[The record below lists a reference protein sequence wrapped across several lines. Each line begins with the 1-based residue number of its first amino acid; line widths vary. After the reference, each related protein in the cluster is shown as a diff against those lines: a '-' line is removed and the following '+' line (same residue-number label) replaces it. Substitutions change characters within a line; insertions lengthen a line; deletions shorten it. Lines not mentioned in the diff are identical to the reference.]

1 MKTKKQQLL
10 SEFTFF
16 SCKIKNYVYICTSI
30 IIHYIYTTMINF
42 ILDPKAGTPFYRQ
55 IIDQI
60 RFGIASGKLTV
71 GEQLPTVRS
80 LAVELK
86 VNLNTVAKAYK
97 ELEIQN
103 ILETYQGT
111 GTFINKSEA
120 TLSEKERQNK
130 IEDICREFM
139 TIAFNYGFTI
149 DDIIYEL
156 QNQK

>member
-1 MKTKKQQLL
+1 MCDLKKLL
-10 SEFTFF
+10 YT
-16 SCKIKNYVYICTSI
+16 CTNNI
-30 IIHYIYTTMINF
+30 IQYTYTTMIKF
-42 ILDPKAGTPFYRQ
+42 ILDPKGGTPYYRQ

-60 RFGIASGKLTV
+60 RFGIASGKLAV

-120 TLSEKERQNK
+120 ILSEKEKQNK
-130 IEDICREFM
+130 MQEICREFM
-139 TIAFNYGFTI
+139 TIAYTYGFTN
-149 DDIIYEL
+149 DDMILEL
-156 QNQK
+156 QKQK

>member
-1 MKTKKQQLL
+1 MYTCTILL
-10 SEFTFF
+10 IQYT
-16 SCKIKNYVYICTSI
+16 
-30 IIHYIYTTMINF
+30 YTTMIKF
-42 ILDPKAGTPFYRQ
+42 LLDPKGGTPYYRQ

-60 RFGIASGKLTV
+60 RFGIASGKLAV

-111 GTFINKSEA
+111 GTFIHKSEA
-120 TLSEKERQNK
+120 LLSDKEKQNK
-130 IEDICREFM
+130 MQEICREFM
-139 TIAFNYGFTI
+139 TIAYTYGFSN
-149 DDIIYEL
+149 DDMINEL
-156 QNQK
+156 QKQK